1 MKNFILI
8 LLALGLLL
16 GCQNDE
22 QNKERNKEG
31 LIKVSLEPFSPGKEI
46 RGPRWSPKGEKLE
59 LTKSSEGLKAE
70 LFLGQKG
77 LAPINILMSSSNPDS
92 SYDQLQLDLDRDG
105 KFGGENDT
113 ILTCTPN
120 ERRGKTWSSF
130 SGVVMVPF
138 EKSKGHK
145 AVVNPYP
152 LSLWYVFDPLEA
164 DADPVIRYSRRGWME
179 GQVDT
184 GDEKIRVMLTESQ
197 MDGVFDRNDSWAI
210 SPDSS
215 RTDLYQSK
223 LAKGTD
229 SHNWLGEQAYGI
241 DSILISGREVW
252 IKKVDPQITRAEEE
266 AQKDYLAP
274 DRAAKR
280 SGKKVSFSHD
290 YKTAFALAKKNKQNL
305 FIDFETTWCGPCKT
319 MDQWVYTAD
328 DVISATANIVCLKV
342 DGDDNRD
349 LVKKYEI
356 SGYPTLILVSPDGDI
371 LKKVSGYQSVAKT
384 IDFLK

>member
-8 LLALGLLL
+8 LLALGLLF
-16 GCQNDE
+16 GCQNE
-22 QNKERNKEG
+22 KQNEEG
-31 LIKVSLEPFSPGKEI
+31 LIRVSLEPFSPGKEI
-46 RGPRWSPKGEKLE
+46 RGPRWSPKGEKLQLE
-59 LTKSSEGLKAE
+59 KLSEGLKAE
-70 LFLGQKG
+70 LFLGPEG
-77 LAPINILMSSSNPDS
+77 LAPINILMSSSNSDAG
-92 SYDQLQLDLDRDG
+92 YDQLQLDLDRDG
-105 KFGGENDT
+105 EFGEEGDT

-130 SGVVMVPF
+130 SGVVKVPF
-138 EKSKGHK
+138 KKSKGHK

-152 LSLWYVFDPLEA
+152 LSFWYVFDPFEP

-179 GQVDT
+179 GQIETDD
-184 GDEKIRVMLTESQ
+184 GIICLMLTERQ

-223 LAKGTD
+223 LAKGAD

-280 SGKKVSFSHD
+280 SGKKVNFSHD
-290 YKTAFALAKKNKQNL
+290 YKTALGLAKKNKQNL

-328 DVISATANIVCLKV
+328 DVIAATANIVCVKV

-349 LVKKYEI
+349 LVKKYDVT
-356 SGYPTLILVSPDGDI
+356 GYPTLILVSPDGDI
-371 LKKVSGYQSVAKT
+371 LKQVSGYHSVVKT
-384 IDFLK
+384 VGLLK